1 MYGVWVAFVPLF
13 VVDVVK
19 RPGSWAGIV
28 LAAFAAGTGAT
39 LLIGG
44 RWADRRGRWR
54 PVLVGSPTVAV
65 ARALVGPQPVHPWL
79 RRAVR
84 VFDGAARGV
93 AGKLLDPI
101 VFGVVGAP
109 DLAHGRPAHFYPLAA
124 WRW

>member
-13 VVDVVK
+13 VVDVVGPAV
-19 RPGSWAGIV
+19 RAGIV
-28 LAAFAAGTGAT
+28 LAAFAAGTGAA

-54 PVLVGSPTVAV
+54 AVLVGSPTVAV

-101 VFGVVGAP
+101 VFGVVGTP
-109 DLAHGRPAHFYPLAA
+109 DLAAGRPAHLYPIAA